1 MGLFSR
7 VLRRRSQRSEAA
19 PSSRAAQ
26 QATLA
31 HFQEFVS
38 TRRGVEAYVEPH
50 TNDTPM
56 TLMLIAGTG
65 EWTRRRVPDPST
77 AREVAEA
84 LGVPVYYVHR
94 TGYPQRMR
102 DWNSRQRSRD
112 RDVSRVPRETLRSR
126 EASRRRETF

>member
-7 VLRRRSQRSEAA
+7 LTRRRSPSTDAA
-19 PSSRAAQ
+19 PSSREAQ

-38 TRRGVEAYVEPH
+38 TRRGVEAYVEPR

-65 EWTRRRVPDPST
+65 EWTRRRVPDPGT

-84 LGVPVYYVHR
+84 LGVPVYDVHR

-102 DWNSRQRSRD
+102 DWNSRQRTNA
-112 RDVSRVPRETLRSR
+112 RDVSRASRSR
-126 EASRRRETF
+126 DTPRSRDLP